1 MRIAEAI
8 ELDAKT
14 TSELLTLSR
23 GRRVEARVQQR
34 ASVILLAAQ
43 GWQNKDIACEVKL
56 DRRQVALWRRR
67 FIEGGL
73 PALLQD
79 ASRPGRTPSVTSEI
93 ESHILHTTLHEPPE
107 TGAHWSTRTL
117 ASHLGLSATT
127 IRRVWLRNG
136 IQPHLKA
143 AFTEAPEPPMC
154 LDVGRVDVV
163 GLYMNP
169 RERVL
174 VLSCSGQGPIQLLDG
189 TWPRRGG
196 GPASEHLGDD
206 TTSLLAVLEKLDGTV
221 ISLCRDRHGH
231 EEWLRFLR
239 RIDRKTPRHLQ
250 LHLIVENQATHKRP
264 KVQDWLAR
272 HPRLVVH
279 STPVDTS
286 WLSTVR
292 CFFREIAERGIQRDS
307 FSSAA
312 DLQQAMA
319 QCVARLDEEPRPF
332 TWTVGAPD
340 TAQIVRARAA
350 LARWTISAE
359 ENGAPQHEAD
369 VTAAWV

>member
-34 ASVILLAAQ
+34 ACVILLAAQ
-43 GWQNKDIACEVKL
+43 GWQNKDIAREVKL

-93 ESHILHTTLHEPPE
+93 ESHILHTTLHEQPAKA
-107 TGAHWSTRTL
+107 AHWSTRTL

-136 IQPHLKA
+136 IQPHLKE
-143 AFTEAPEPPMC
+143 AFREAPEPPLC
-154 LDVGRVDVV
+154 LEAERVDVV

-174 VLSCSGQGPIQLLDG
+174 VFSCAGQGPIQLLDR
-189 TWPRRGG
+189 TRRRRGVVLD
-196 GPASEHLGDD
+196 SEHRRQD
-206 TTSLLAVLEKLDGTV
+206 TTNLLAVLEKLEGTV
-221 ISLCRDRHGH
+221 LSACKDRHGH
-231 EEWLRFLR
+231 EEWLKFLR
-239 RIDRKTPRHLQ
+239 RIDRRTPRHLQ

-279 STPVDTS
+279 STPVDSS
-286 WLSTVR
+286 WLSMVGR
-292 CFFREIAERGIQRDS
+292 FFREIADQGIQRDS

-312 DLQQAMA
+312 ELQQAIA
-319 QCVARLDEEPRPF
+319 QYIAQLDEEPRPF
-332 TWTVGAPD
+332 TWTVGAAD
-340 TAQIVRARAA
+340 AAQVVRAKAA

-369 VTAAWV
+369 VTAAWA